1 MILTLQIVVILA
13 CLLLGTHYGGIG
25 LGLIS
30 GVGLVIFVFVFGLTP
45 GEPPVSV
52 MLTIL
57 AVIGCASVLQ
67 SAGGLDVMM
76 QFAEKILRKH
86 PKYITILAPLTTR
99 TLTVL
104 CGTGHVV
111 YTMFPII
118 DEIAIKN
125 NIRPERPM
133 AASSVAS
140 QMGITASPV
149 SVATVSLVTILGAH
163 AGVGQA
169 YSIPQILMISLPAS
183 LSGVLV
189 AALWSMRRG
198 KDLDDDPEFQA
209 RIADPEQHA
218 YIYGVEAATSE
229 DVALLTPELVGAD
242 AVGGARSSAAGSGAG
257 GSGSAVVSGSGGS
270 QATLIGKTFSREAFL
285 STWIFFAGIAAVVL
299 LGAFENLRPTFEVDG
314 KSSALS
320 MNLVIQMAMLVAGA
334 MILLFCKVKPA
345 EINNGSVFKAGMTA
359 IFAVF
364 GVAWMADTFFSAHL
378 SALQTSLAGM
388 VHDQPW
394 TYAIVLFVVSK
405 LVNSQAAALVAVA
418 PIGLALGVEP
428 AMIIAFFGASYGYF
442 ILPTYPSDLAC
453 IGFDRSG
460 TTRIGRYVI
469 NHSFIIPGLISVF
482 TSCVMGYALV
492 TVFL

>member
-30 GVGLVIFVFVFGLTP
+30 GIGLVILVFVFGLTP

-86 PKYITILAPLTTR
+86 PKYITILAPLTTW

-118 DEIAIKN
+118 DDIAIKN

-163 AGVGQA
+163 AGVGHA
-169 YSIPQILMISLPAS
+169 YSIPQILLISVPAS

-198 KDLDDDPEFQA
+198 KDLDDDPDFQA
-209 RIADPEQHA
+209 RIADPEQYA
-218 YIYGVEAATSE
+218 YIYGSDAAVSE
-229 DVALLTPELVGAD
+229 DSALLAPQLVGA
-242 AVGGARSSAAGSGAG
+242 AAGAG
-257 GSGSAVVSGSGGS
+257 GGGS
-270 QATLIGKTFSREAFL
+270 REDDVRPGGSPATLMGKAFPREAFW
-285 STWIFFAGIAAVVL
+285 STWIFFAGIAAVVVM
-299 LGAFENLRPTFEVDG
+299 GAFENLRPTFEVDG
-314 KSSALS
+314 KASALS

-334 MILLFCKVKPA
+334 FILLFCKVKPA

-378 SALQTSLAGM
+378 AALQTSLAGV

-460 TTRIGRYVI
+460 TTRIGKYVI

-482 TSCVMGYALV
+482 TSCVVGYALV
-492 TVFL
+492 SVFL

>member
-30 GVGLVIFVFVFGLTP
+30 GVGLVILVFVFGLTP

-86 PKYITILAPLTTR
+86 PKYITILAPLTTW

-118 DEIAIKN
+118 DDIAIKN

-133 AASSVAS
+133 AAASVAS

-149 SVATVSLVTILGAH
+149 SVATVSLVSILAEKAGAGH
-163 AGVGQA
+163 A
-169 YSIPQILMISLPAS
+169 YSIPQILMISIPAS
-183 LSGVLV
+183 LSGVLI

-218 YIYGVEAATSE
+218 YIYGEAATVSE
-229 DVALLTPELVGAD
+229 DSALRTPQLVGAS
-242 AVGGARSSAAGSGAG
+242 AGGQGSANRPGSAGGAAG
-257 GSGSAVVSGSGGS
+257 GASDANGASLLGRS
-270 QATLIGKTFSREAFL
+270 FPREAFL
-285 STWIFFAGIAAVVL
+285 STWIFFTGIAVVVVM
-299 LGAFENLRPTFEVDG
+299 GAFEGLRPSFEVDG
-314 KSSALS
+314 KTSSLS

-334 MILLFCKVKPA
+334 FILIFCKVKPA

-378 SALQTSLAGM
+378 AALQSSLSGVM
-388 VHDQPW
+388 HDQPW

-460 TTRIGRYVI
+460 TTRIGKFVI
-469 NHSFIIPGLISVF
+469 NHSFIIPGLIAVF
-482 TSCVMGYALV
+482 TSCVVGFALV
-492 TVFL
+492 SIFL